1 MRVLWDIVT
10 RRWIRGGVGNRLPKK
25 YGKVLGMSGGFS
37 VERLRTPWRLEF
49 RRPARQGLRPNLLC
63 RFPVFPPSA
72 QSPGAPEQ
80 TPRPRGGAAG
90 RQWRTTSRRP
100 PGRARAFRS
109 GGPGLLSINAADNVL
124 HLATA
129 VVRLSS
135 RRGPPAR
142 VRASSA
148 TLSNVVTTKPTI
160 PIGQMHSAG
169 AVIAAS

>member
-80 TPRPRGGAAG
+80 TPRPRGGVDLF
-90 RQWRTTSRRP
+90 SMVSFD
-100 PGRARAFRS
+100 RARSPAGS
-109 GGPGLLSINAADNVL
+109 KVQG
-124 HLATA
+124 
-129 VVRLSS
+129 
-135 RRGPPAR
+135 RG
-142 VRASSA
+142 
-148 TLSNVVTTKPTI
+148 
-160 PIGQMHSAG
+160 
-169 AVIAAS
+169 